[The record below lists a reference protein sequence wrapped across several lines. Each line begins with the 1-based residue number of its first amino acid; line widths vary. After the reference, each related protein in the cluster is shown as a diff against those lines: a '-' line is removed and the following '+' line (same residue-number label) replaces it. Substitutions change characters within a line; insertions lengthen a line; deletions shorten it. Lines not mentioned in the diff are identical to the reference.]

1 MRPQYLQTHAVLQAY
16 RDADSSWVH
25 LGRHWPRWDPV
36 RPGGSKG
43 ERCFFQRPGCKSYL
57 CSESSVRYHF
67 IYLFPT
73 SWCFDTSKGILLQH
87 VKHECCTPL
96 RGFPLAMVDE
106 GCVHG
111 LRGLDG
117 LTVTINTACC
127 RTLLFFAWVSKQ
139 LISYNTKRVL
149 EVAFYPFAAFFYC
162 KLLYL
167 PQPAIESVNPKDPKV
182 FWKSFM

>member
-25 LGRHWPRWDPV
+25 LGQHWPRWDPV
-36 RPGGSKG
+36 GPGGSKG
-43 ERCFFQRPGCKSYL
+43 EGYVFFSKARLQKLLVLRVDIG
-57 CSESSVRYHF
+57 SESSVRYHF

-73 SWCFDTSKGILLQH
+73 SWWFDTSKGILLQQ

-96 RGFPLAMVDE
+96 KGFPLTMVDE

-117 LTVTINTACC
+117 LTILHAAWRCC
-127 RTLLFFAWVSKQ
+127 FLLGFPNDWFLTTQKG
-139 LISYNTKRVL
+139 Y
-149 EVAFYPFAAFFYC
+149 
-162 KLLYL
+162 
-167 PQPAIESVNPKDPKV
+167 
-182 FWKSFM
+182 